1 MKTAIQSLALPLK
14 SYRTYL
20 RAGAFVAGNLLLP
33 QLCHT
38 AGLGGQA
45 LLPILLFTLVAAARY
60 GLVCGLMT
68 AVLSPL
74 ANNLLFGMPTDEM
87 LVILMVKSLV
97 LAATVGTLVY
107 RTGNLKFSHGVTAIG
122 TYQIVGFALTAALT
136 GSTGAAWTLLAAS
149 WPAMILQLLAV
160 LFLIR
165 LAKGQK
171 A

>member
-20 RAGAFVAGNLLLP
+20 WTGAFVAGNLLLP

-38 AGLGGQA
+38 VGMGGQA

-60 GLVCGLMT
+60 GLACGLMT

-74 ANNLLFGMPTDEM
+74 ASSLLFGMPTGIM
-87 LVILMVKSLV
+87 LPILIVKSLV
-97 LAATVGTLVY
+97 LAAAIGTLVY
-107 RTGNLKFSHGVTAIG
+107 RAGQLKFVHGVIAIAL
-122 TYQIVGFALTAALT
+122 YQIVGFGLTVALT
-136 GSTGAAWTLLAAS
+136 GSADAAWTTLTVS

-160 LFLIR
+160 LFLIQ
-165 LAKGQK
+165 LAKRK
-171 A
+171 

>member
-20 RAGAFVAGNLLLP
+20 WAGVFVAGNVLLP

-38 AGLGGQA
+38 VGMGGQA

-60 GLVCGLMT
+60 GLACGLMT

-74 ANNLLFGMPTDEM
+74 VNNLIFGMPAGEM
-87 LVILMVKSLV
+87 LVILTVKSLV
-97 LAATVGTLVY
+97 LAATVGMLVH
-107 RTGNLKFSHGVTAIG
+107 RTGQLKFSHGVIAIAA
-122 TYQIVGFALTAALT
+122 YQLAGFALTAALT
-136 GSTGAAWTLLAAS
+136 GSTDAAWTLLAAG

-165 LAKGQK
+165 PAKGQK